1 MPHLQPVGAA
11 TEAGP
16 SPQLAQESWQD
27 RRPKG
32 QEEHWRPKGR
42 AGPLGQ
48 QLVGSRQWQV
58 EGSSGLAGLRKI
70 GGGA

>member
-1 MPHLQPVGAA
+1 MPHLQLVGAA

-16 SPQLAQESWQD
+16 CPRLAQESWQD
-27 RRPKG
+27 RRPEG

-48 QLVGSRQWQV
+48 QLVGS
-58 EGSSGLAGLRKI
+58 
-70 GGGA
+70 